1 MSVLPFER
9 FAGLCALLAGIG
21 SFLYALV
28 FLVLHNTGLSA
39 LVLLLVGLLS
49 AAALVAVYL
58 RLHETDAA
66 FALWAFLLSV
76 TGALGSAIHGG
87 YDLALALHPVPSMPA
102 FPNPIDPRGLLSFGV
117 AGLGLALLAWLIV
130 RGHRFPPRL
139 GYLGYVAAIL
149 LLILYF
155 GRLTVLDPRSPVIA
169 VPAILSGF
177 LINPAWY
184 IWLGLELWRGR
195 S

>member
-1 MSVLPFER
+1 MPAPPFER

-66 FALWAFLLSV
+66 FALWAFLMSV
-76 TGALGSAIHGG
+76 TGAIGSAIHGG
-87 YDLALALHPVPSMPA
+87 YDLALALHPVPPCRPCPTRSIRVACSASASQASGWRCWPGSLCA
-102 FPNPIDPRGLLSFGV
+102 ATASRRAWAIWATSRRSSSLSC
-117 AGLGLALLAWLIV
+117 
-130 RGHRFPPRL
+130 
-139 GYLGYVAAIL
+139 
-149 LLILYF
+149 
-155 GRLTVLDPRSPVIA
+155 T
-169 VPAILSGF
+169 SG
-177 LINPAWY
+177 
-184 IWLGLELWRGR
+184 G
-195 S
+195 